1 MNRFLNNWPLKLTA
15 LLLSIG
21 LWSHVRGE
29 SNPLETATFSVR
41 LQTSAPRGFALVSS
55 DAPKTVHVTVRAPH
69 LELRALGG
77 PTLPLANPLTT
88 TDADAPPVLNG
99 ALTAALDYSAI
110 AKPTD
115 APQNIPIR
123 AESTGEDVEI
133 LGVKPA
139 SVSVVLERAR

>member
-1 MNRFLNNWPLKLTA
+1 MCAASRTRSKPQLSPCASKL
-15 LLLSIG
+15 G
-21 LWSHVRGE
+21 RPK
-29 SNPLETATFSVR
+29 N
-41 LQTSAPRGFALVSS
+41 FALTSS
-55 DAPKTVHVTVRAPH
+55 DAPKTVRVTVRAPH

-99 ALTAALDYSAI
+99 ALTAALDFSAI

-115 APQNIPIR
+115 TPQNVPIR
-123 AESTGEDVEI
+123 VESTGEDVEV

-139 SVSVVLERAR
+139 SVSVVLERTK